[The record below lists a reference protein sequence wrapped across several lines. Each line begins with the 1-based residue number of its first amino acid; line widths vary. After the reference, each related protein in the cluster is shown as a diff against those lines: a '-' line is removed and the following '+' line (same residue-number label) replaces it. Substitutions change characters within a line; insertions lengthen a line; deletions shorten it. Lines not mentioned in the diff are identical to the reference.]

1 MKHPFTK
8 TRFRLKFP
16 GKICVANFKQSKLSF
31 CGALPTEPRRSLMRA
46 YVGGDD
52 GDGYDGDYDGDGYD
66 GDVDGYDGDGYDGDV
81 DGDDGYDGDVD
92 GYDGECMCSRYI

>member
-52 GDGYDGDYDGDGYD
+52 GDGYDGD
-66 GDVDGYDGDGYDGDV
+66 VDGYDGDGYDGDV
-81 DGDDGYDGDVD
+81 DGDDGYDGDVH